1 MGQARKGH
9 PPVSVQTI
17 TTPCAALTCEDG
29 NLAAVFT
36 ALAEDVDG
44 SPAGVIVLC
53 GPCAADMAMVGYT
66 IKLRPF
72 ATSTDGR
79 RLTWPE

>member
-1 MGQARKGH
+1 M
-9 PPVSVQTI
+9 SVQTI
-17 TTPCAALTCEDG
+17 TTPCAAITCEDG
-29 NLAAVFT
+29 NPAAVFT

-44 SPAGVIVLC
+44 SPAGVTVLC
-53 GPCAADMAMVGYT
+53 GPCAAQWAIIGYT

-72 ATSTDGR
+72 TLSEDAR